1 MGVFLGITMGLVII
15 PLLIIAGLLLNGRA
29 AFLISGYNML
39 SDADKA
45 KYNEK
50 ALCRFVGGLILVVC
64 FGIALYPAAEF
75 LGIPSLSIIA
85 TAIVLITPI
94 GAIVYLNTSKRF
106 LKEGCSHPKGS
117 KKVITATFII
127 TGFII
132 VAMGTLFFFGLQD
145 PTVNISDSGIRISGM
160 YGLSVDLDDVT
171 DISLIEKNMRDIGV
185 GMRTNG
191 FGGIGQTLKG
201 HFTSTETG
209 MTLLFVQSNSSPTI
223 RIARERGRDIYISFR
238 DSAKTEMLYYELI
251 KMQSRTFSEKIW
263 TIDEAL

>member
-1 MGVFLGITMGLVII
+1 MGVVFGVIMGLVII
-15 PLLIIAGLLLNGRA
+15 PMLFMAGFLLAGRG
-29 AFLISGYNML
+29 AFLISRYNTL

-50 ALCRFVGGLILVVC
+50 ALCRFVGGMILTIC
-64 FGIALYPAAEF
+64 FGIALYPAAELF
-75 LGIPSLSIIA
+75 SAPWLSIIA

-94 GAIVYLNTSKRF
+94 GTIVYLNTSKRF

-117 KKVITATFII
+117 KKVIKATFII

-223 RIARERGRDIYISFR
+223 RIAREHGRDIYISFR
-238 DSAKTEMLYYELI
+238 DGSKTEGLYHKLI
-251 KMQSRTFSEKIW
+251 NAK
-263 TIDEAL
+263 L